1 MKVLVMILQPVDL
14 QLFPLSR
21 MHQRLHHRQIYLPP
35 QRIQQRQHHRKQ
47 QQLNLTSRHW
57 NQLLNL
63 LLSKAIFLLLQVIFW
78 FLDISEVVI
87 RPLDSS
93 LDSKKLNL
101 FIKDNDILRSCVT
114 SADCSNQDPGIQEM
128 CFLILITVT
137 IITVIIMTFI
147 MVSVNHVRVKL
158 IKIASIVI
166 PQRISELMNV
176 FIIVS
181 IYFDRKYFD
190 HVSNL
195 NFSAFWR
202 HWQSLI
208 RNNSSIANAL
218 KFKFP
223 AYAFTWQIL
232 LRILFALKFKTPRIM
247 NIIADFA

>member
-1 MKVLVMILQPVDL
+1 M
-14 QLFPLSR
+14 
-21 MHQRLHHRQIYLPP
+21 QIVAT
-35 QRIQQRQHHRKQ
+35 K
-47 QQLNLTSRHW
+47 
-57 NQLLNL
+57 
-63 LLSKAIFLLLQVIFW
+63 
-78 FLDISEVVI
+78 I
-87 RPLDSS
+87 REF
-93 LDSKKLNL
+93 KK
-101 FIKDNDILRSCVT
+101 CV
-114 SADCSNQDPGIQEM
+114 
-128 CFLILITVT
+128 FLILITVT

-190 HVSNL
+190 HVSTL

-218 KFKFP
+218 KFKFS

-232 LRILFALKFKTPRIM
+232 LRKLFALKFKTPFTIFYFSNKLVISNSVLYTFYSPPHRSPTSWLKVTRKFRG
-247 NIIADFA
+247 NHY

>member
-35 QRIQQRQHHRKQ
+35 QRIQQRQHHNKQ

-63 LLSKAIFLLLQVIFW
+63 LLWKAIFLILQVIFW

-101 FIKDNDILRSCVT
+101 FIKDNDILRSCAT

-128 CFLILITVT
+128 CFFDFDYRYYNNSYYYDVYYGFCEPCPGETDQDCFDRYTTTDFGIDECLNNCVNLIWPKL
-137 IITVIIMTFI
+137 FW
-147 MVSVNHVRVKL
+147 SRVKL
-158 IKIASIVI
+158 
-166 PQRISELMNV
+166 
-176 FIIVS
+176 
-181 IYFDRKYFD
+181 
-190 HVSNL
+190 
-195 NFSAFWR
+195 
-202 HWQSLI
+202 
-208 RNNSSIANAL
+208 
-218 KFKFP
+218 KF
-223 AYAFTWQIL
+223 
-232 LRILFALKFKTPRIM
+232 
-247 NIIADFA
+247 